1 MDVWNNEQTTTVTA
15 DKQAH
20 IASLC
25 TKKQQCWKKTTWQSL
40 NGQLDRPATSEIG
53 AARASQSRR
62 QHVWEWDSDI
72 PTDVSQYFNE
82 MKPFLHPN
90 LDHQR
95 VSTSLCCTRLLH
107 IAPPD
112 SLCSTWGS
120 GAARLGVSWRQR
132 WPIFGVSPSHS
143 LFSTSPPSIT
153 PALSIN

>member
-1 MDVWNNEQTTTVTA
+1 MMGAWNNEQTTTVTA

-25 TKKQQCWKKTTWQSL
+25 TKKQQCWKKATWQSV
-40 NGQLDRPATSEIG
+40 NGQLDRQPVRLELLVLPSRGGSMYESETPTPQLTS
-53 AARASQSRR
+53 ASISMRWN
-62 QHVWEWDSDI
+62 HFC
-72 PTDVSQYFNE
+72 T
-82 MKPFLHPN
+82 PN
-90 LDHQR
+90 LDRQR

-143 LFSTSPPSIT
+143 LFSTPPSSIT